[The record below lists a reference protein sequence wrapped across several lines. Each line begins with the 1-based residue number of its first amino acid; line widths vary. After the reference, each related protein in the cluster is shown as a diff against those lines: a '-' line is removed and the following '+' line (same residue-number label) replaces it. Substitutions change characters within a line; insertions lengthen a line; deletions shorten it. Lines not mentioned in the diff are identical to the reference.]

1 MKLSAT
7 AFNILGLPR
16 HYHNLNYSD
25 TRLVPTKQ
33 KSLEESISK
42 APASGVLL
50 VSGCSAP
57 IVNQLLNQDRKV
69 VGISFP
75 QTFDEQFNDG
85 DSQYPNSPVVLLYD
99 IGMEAA
105 KNKDYSA
112 TIINSILSYYKAR
125 ETLLILETPLTP
137 SNFQT
142 TYGLSVKNS
151 ITIALK
157 EEDAWLN

>member
-16 HYHNLNYSD
+16 HYHNLTYSD
-25 TRLVPTKQ
+25 TKLVPTKQ

-57 IVNQLLNQDRKV
+57 IVNQLLHQDRKV
-69 VGISFP
+69 VGMAFP
-75 QTFDEQFNDG
+75 EVFDERFSDG
-85 DSQYPNSPVVLLYD
+85 DLQYPNSPIVLLHS
-99 IGMEAA
+99 IGLEAA
-105 KNKDYSA
+105 KSKDYSA
-112 TIINSILSYYKAR
+112 TILNSIMSYYR
-125 ETLLILETPLTP
+125 SRDTLLILETPLTP

-151 ITIALK
+151 VTIQLK
-157 EEDAWLN
+157 EEDAWI